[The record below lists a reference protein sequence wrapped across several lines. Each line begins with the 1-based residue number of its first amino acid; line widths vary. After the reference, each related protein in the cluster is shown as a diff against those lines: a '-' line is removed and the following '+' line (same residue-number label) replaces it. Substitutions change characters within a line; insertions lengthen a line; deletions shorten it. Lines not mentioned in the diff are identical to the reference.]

1 MADDDVRCMAQLSD
15 LPRYLPPEIAQ
26 QETEEA
32 EAREPLILKLL
43 SSDPAPPPAS
53 ELAFG
58 LRCLKNMEEQKTP
71 TGLDFKISV
80 CSSLWTLFLASV
92 DSKAPLY
99 GYANRTKILDNL
111 RSWLCLLDVD
121 HHRPF
126 WREAISQEERDGA
139 EPIAQLFAQLD
150 VRVVLRLLIEEV
162 RRSPRMDCSIN
173 KSKRRNYVHHLA
185 NLCVAFSHLNGSIS
199 VSQGAELME
208 QLAAQVDG
216 VHVYSLFY
224 AKMLALLTPRKL
236 IPQLLLDGRLWLW
249 WSRISEGLL
258 PKFDL
263 MWFMPLA
270 RLAELRWA
278 NKVEEALA
286 ETKMSG
292 KAEECWKNVEEQ
304 LPWLMNKICRTLC
317 LPFGSPA
324 AKALDGKEQSFPD
337 VDRYLIPEEID
348 TVLMGSQSAWKDV
361 AFFLIYTLEPEPPS
375 AKDGAPSM
383 WNFLTLLQRRMRPFL
398 TPATCQGE
406 WLWHCVTLLHNL
418 ISLYFRRICKERML
432 PCTTLPH
439 MLLSENADR
448 AFVELIMPLVRD
460 LMMVRGPYEM
470 ATSMENIARLTQISA
485 MHATSPPV
493 GSEVDPFKTDFQ
505 SMVMQSTDLL
515 NDPTQS
521 ARHVSLLRVFSSVVP
536 ALSLQ
541 MPSVIGELL
550 PLVLQG
556 IDATD
561 TPKTMSSLR
570 LLLCLLINLP
580 CLDSNDWQ
588 LGDHPSQESRLRWP
602 LPKECKL
609 KVGDPDCSATGLVS
623 SMLPPFAIEL
633 VERACD
639 YVTRIPKPRAVKSGK
654 ISLELATMGL
664 LHGALC
670 IAGSQ
675 TDKDTYKQMLDV
687 LCQFLGSHFLPDQ
700 VKPAGLLVF
709 AVVRAC
715 PEMAIPVVMP
725 LICKKLLVH
734 QPKSTVLPLHE
745 AGVSESEAK
754 WWLSLLCSAVRCG
767 GASLLP
773 HRHELEMIM
782 RATFL
787 DEREAVNKLGMKL
800 LRRILYALTAVYVCN
815 DYRLCNDG
823 VWQTLM
829 ACRLGST
836 VPPPAGLTTL
846 VWSGAQP
853 PWWFTD
859 AESTVKW
866 HMPSEEEVAWARD
879 LVFGVLLQVGE
890 MLTATMGIALPALNM
905 ATSSWLA
912 GLSTNLPSKKKLAH
926 SAVLGIR
933 LAMQILRGTCDLW
946 PDERSNEELKLRQ
959 LPSNLKIAGDTAKVI
974 FDWLSTVLLSAFKT
988 LAAQEQYGS
997 VAPTSG
1003 KLDPID
1009 VSRVMRKLL
1018 KCVAE
1023 LIGAFSDTHPSS
1035 LRLFPSLRHVEK
1047 HAAGLALQSTSLE
1060 MLHTHS
1066 RWRDLPRVWWVE
1078 RVADTM
1084 ENRLHQR
1091 RGGHRYQGRRRE
1103 LIEELTKQ
1111 IFSSGFSAVRSRA
1124 METVAMAV
1132 QYHQGCRWPLIRDV
1146 LLPALSKETN
1156 AVLRCGTLTGDA
1168 ADKEQ
1173 QRLNDALSGLAASLA
1188 GGIQGLVWGVWRRG
1202 LDDASKL
1209 GYDLLEAVYAATRV
1223 GQSQAGDTKR
1233 CEVKPTTVAKLIGAL
1248 RHWLD
1253 CREVQCWA
1261 PTRPRTSTV
1270 PSLQDEFHSENDGDV
1285 VGTTPKGIDALRTVS
1300 KAMDLCERADCHWRA
1315 QVMATTVSLALL
1327 NSLGPS
1333 GCPPDL
1339 APPLEA
1345 EVREIWMK
1353 WGRWLVKCI
1362 EPKGQPG
1369 LHLLAVHGLLLIL
1382 KQSASSTH
1390 ILQSVHLAE
1399 LKMAQNSFFQ
1409 SLLQVMPPIHHE
1421 DLMATADDQMGQK
1434 SEPTRDPVNAM
1445 TSGGFF
1451 DVWPRIWLKKSSRSF
1466 SIRNVLFWQS
1476 YVKFLKGQVPQDALL
1491 ELVRSGAEHL
1501 ASQPVAEA
1509 EFHAAFAE
1517 MVAGALRAVRKA
1529 EDKELRDRLW
1539 TALRPWLLSVLQQSS
1554 EERLGGWCDGVR
1566 FMVTGCKRPKLAAM
1580 FPSHAVEEDMQ
1591 FLIPLFNFVLCGDG
1605 ELECNTLSC
1614 TLPPIKFDYSS
1625 EASDQEGSS
1634 FDSFKR
1640 LRLLMSLLIE
1650 PSAITI
1656 MANNEEFCKKLVETL
1671 ELGLGHPYK
1680 QLREEVAR
1688 GLYFIVEA
1696 ASHASQTLETSS
1708 AAGLVGVATSL
1719 ERWFAEEARRLSG
1732 LLRADNAAHTNTTAE
1747 DGARPKHVVESS
1759 GLLYLLLH
1767 SSLTRMSQHHL
1778 RSSAHDWM
1786 QFIAAAAAHGDFELR
1801 AIAPHAMSLCC
1812 CAHPLTP
1819 SLEEPKLWS
1828 QLPMVRALQPLLREG
1843 AIEKELEKAFSA
1855 GLKPAIVANF
1865 FLLLTGGEESSRL
1878 YQELRVAA
1886 ERALGFPKPEI
1897 RSAARSSVASFL
1909 TLEAEAEL
1917 VVKLKNLKT
1926 LAGPAMRKPNDVP
1939 PEAEAVA
1946 FCQAVS
1952 AMACMLLAAADCGV
1966 PRWSGQAI
1974 QAVAPYGKTG
1984 RPGIQELARKE
1995 VQSAI
2000 QAFLKLQQS
2009 SQTAWTEC
2017 QQKLTPTQLDLLND
2031 NKGKLSYFS

>member
-1 MADDDVRCMAQLSD
+1 MSKSTKPSTEFKLVQRQNTTEHPSIPDELALAAPYLALATAGAMDCTMADHDPVRCMAKLSD

-26 QETEEA
+26 QDAEETQ
-32 EAREPLILKLL
+32 AREPLILKLL

-58 LRCLKNMEEQKTP
+58 LRCLKNVEEQKMP
-71 TGLDFKISV
+71 TGLDFKIAV
-80 CSSLWTLFLASV
+80 CSSLWTLFLASA
-92 DSKAPLY
+92 DSCGPSCARPLY

-111 RSWLCLLDVD
+111 RSWLCVLDVD

-126 WREAISQEERDGA
+126 WREAISDEERDAA
-139 EPIAQLFAQLD
+139 EPIAKLFAQLD
-150 VRVVLRLLIEEV
+150 VRVVLRLLIQEI
-162 RRSPRMDCSIN
+162 RKSPRTDCSIN
-173 KSKRRNYVHHLA
+173 NSKRRNYVHHLA
-185 NLCVAFSHLNGSIS
+185 NLCIAFSHLNGSIS
-199 VSQGAELME
+199 IAQGAELME

-236 IPQLLLDGRLWLW
+236 IPQLLLDGRLWSW
-249 WSRISEGLL
+249 WGRLPEGLL

-270 RLAELRWA
+270 RFAELRWA

-286 ETKMSG
+286 ESQMQG
-292 KAEECWKNVEEQ
+292 NAEQCWKNVQEQ

-324 AKALDGKEQSFPD
+324 AKAMDGKEQSFPD
-337 VDRYLIPEEID
+337 VDRYVIPDEID
-348 TVLMGSQSAWKDV
+348 AVLLGNQSAWKDV
-361 AFFLIYTLEPEPPS
+361 AFFLIYTLEPEPPKGS
-375 AKDGAPSM
+375 NHGAPSM

-432 PCTTLPH
+432 PCTTSPQ
-439 MLLSENADR
+439 MFLSANADQ
-448 AFVELIMPLVRD
+448 AFIELIMPLVRD

-493 GSEVDPFKTDFQ
+493 GSTVDPFKTDFQ
-505 SMVMQSTDLL
+505 SMVIQSTDLL

-556 IDATD
+556 IDPTD

-570 LLLCLLINLP
+570 LLLCLLINVP

-588 LGDHPSQESRLRWP
+588 LGDHPSHECRLRWP
-602 LPKECKL
+602 LPKDCKL

-639 YVTRIPKPRAVKSGK
+639 YVTRIPKPRAVKSGR

-675 TDKDTYKQMLDV
+675 TDKETYKQMLDV
-687 LCQFLGSHFLPDQ
+687 LCQFLGSHLLPDQ
-700 VKPAGLLVF
+700 VKPAVLLVF

-715 PEMAIPVVMP
+715 PEMAIPVVLP
-725 LICKKLLVH
+725 LIFKKLLVH

-767 GASLLP
+767 GANLLP
-773 HRHELEMIM
+773 FRHELEMIM

-800 LRRILYALTAVYVCN
+800 LRRILYSLTAVYVCN
-815 DYRLCNDG
+815 DYRLCNDS
-823 VWQTLM
+823 VWQSLM
-829 ACRLGST
+829 SCRLGSAA
-836 VPPPAGLTTL
+836 PNKAGLSTL

-853 PWWFTD
+853 PWWLTD
-859 AESTVKW
+859 DTSAVKW

-890 MLTATMGIALPALNM
+890 MLTATMGMVIPSLDTAGAST
-905 ATSSWLA
+905 AGCSWLA
-912 GLSTNLPSKKKLAH
+912 GLSSNLPSKKKLAH
-926 SAVLGIR
+926 GAVLGIR

-959 LPSNLKIAGDTAKVI
+959 LPANLKIAGDTAKVI
-974 FDWLSTVLLSAFKT
+974 FDWLSSVLLSAFKI

-1023 LIGAFSDTHPSS
+1023 LIAAFSDTHPSS

-1084 ENRLHQR
+1084 ENRVHER

-1146 LLPALSKETN
+1146 LLPALAKETN
-1156 AVLRCGTLTGDA
+1156 AILRCGALTGDA

-1188 GGIQGLVWGVWRRG
+1188 GGIQGLVWGVWRRM
-1202 LDDASKL
+1202 DDAAKL
-1209 GYDLLEAVYAATRV
+1209 GYDLCEAIYAATRV
-1223 GQSQAGDTKR
+1223 GQGQVGDTKR
-1233 CEVKPTTVAKLIGAL
+1233 CEVKPNTVAKLIGAL

-1253 CREVQCWA
+1253 CREIQCWA
-1261 PTRPRTSTV
+1261 PTRPRTCTV
-1270 PSLQDEFHSENDGDV
+1270 PSLQDEFHSENDGDAE
-1285 VGTTPKGIDALRTVS
+1285 KGKLPAGIRAIRTVS
-1300 KAMDLCERADCHWRA
+1300 QALDLCDRTDCHWRA
-1315 QVMATTVSLALL
+1315 QIMATTMSLALL
-1327 NSLGPS
+1327 NSLGPT

-1339 APPLEA
+1339 EASLEA
-1345 EVREIWMK
+1345 EVREVWMK

-1369 LHLLAVHGLLLIL
+1369 LHLLAVHGLLLMLKRSSEPTQIL
-1382 KQSASSTH
+1382 KSA
-1390 ILQSVHLAE
+1390 HLAE
-1399 LKMAQNSFFQ
+1399 LKIAQSSFFQ
-1409 SLLQVMPPIHHE
+1409 NLLQ
-1421 DLMATADDQMGQK
+1421 A
-1434 SEPTRDPVNAM
+1434 
-1445 TSGGFF
+1445 
-1451 DVWPRIWLKKSSRSF
+1451 
-1466 SIRNVLFWQS
+1466 
-1476 YVKFLKGQVPQDALL
+1476 
-1491 ELVRSGAEHL
+1491 
-1501 ASQPVAEA
+1501 
-1509 EFHAAFAE
+1509 
-1517 MVAGALRAVRKA
+1517 
-1529 EDKELRDRLW
+1529 
-1539 TALRPWLLSVLQQSS
+1539 
-1554 EERLGGWCDGVR
+1554 
-1566 FMVTGCKRPKLAAM
+1566 
-1580 FPSHAVEEDMQ
+1580 
-1591 FLIPLFNFVLCGDG
+1591 
-1605 ELECNTLSC
+1605 
-1614 TLPPIKFDYSS
+1614 
-1625 EASDQEGSS
+1625 
-1634 FDSFKR
+1634 
-1640 LRLLMSLLIE
+1640 
-1650 PSAITI
+1650 
-1656 MANNEEFCKKLVETL
+1656 
-1671 ELGLGHPYK
+1671 
-1680 QLREEVAR
+1680 
-1688 GLYFIVEA
+1688 
-1696 ASHASQTLETSS
+1696 
-1708 AAGLVGVATSL
+1708 
-1719 ERWFAEEARRLSG
+1719 
-1732 LLRADNAAHTNTTAE
+1732 
-1747 DGARPKHVVESS
+1747 
-1759 GLLYLLLH
+1759 
-1767 SSLTRMSQHHL
+1767 
-1778 RSSAHDWM
+1778 
-1786 QFIAAAAAHGDFELR
+1786 
-1801 AIAPHAMSLCC
+1801 
-1812 CAHPLTP
+1812 
-1819 SLEEPKLWS
+1819 
-1828 QLPMVRALQPLLREG
+1828 
-1843 AIEKELEKAFSA
+1843 
-1855 GLKPAIVANF
+1855 
-1865 FLLLTGGEESSRL
+1865 
-1878 YQELRVAA
+1878 
-1886 ERALGFPKPEI
+1886 
-1897 RSAARSSVASFL
+1897 
-1909 TLEAEAEL
+1909 
-1917 VVKLKNLKT
+1917 
-1926 LAGPAMRKPNDVP
+1926 
-1939 PEAEAVA
+1939 
-1946 FCQAVS
+1946 
-1952 AMACMLLAAADCGV
+1952 
-1966 PRWSGQAI
+1966 
-1974 QAVAPYGKTG
+1974 
-1984 RPGIQELARKE
+1984 
-1995 VQSAI
+1995 
-2000 QAFLKLQQS
+2000 
-2009 SQTAWTEC
+2009 
-2017 QQKLTPTQLDLLND
+2017 
-2031 NKGKLSYFS
+2031 